1 LFDQYGNLISK
12 KKFYVYSKTVNGNEN
27 IQRQD
32 KKKEIKDKQ
41 LDDHVEN

>member
-1 LFDQYGNLISK
+1 MYIR
-12 KKFYVYSKTVNGNEN
+12 KTVNGNEN

-41 LDDHVEN
+41 LDDHVEK